1 MSAKLRE
8 EITAASRRL
17 EMLAARVESLRE
29 RLRPPAPGPAAPLFP
44 PAPGGAGALDDVELH
59 FRIDEAETRRQS

>member
-1 MSAKLRE
+1 MSANLRE

-17 EMLAARVESLRE
+17 EVLAMRVATLRE
-29 RLRPPAPGPAAPLFP
+29 RLRPPAPGQAAPLFP

-59 FRIDEAETRRQS
+59 FQIDDAETSRQP

>member
-17 EMLAARVESLRE
+17 EALAGRVAALRE
-29 RLRPPAPGPAAPLFP
+29 LLRPPAPGQVAPLFP
-44 PAPGGAGALDDVELH
+44 PTPGGAGALDDVELH
-59 FRIDEAETRRQS
+59 FQIDDAETRKQS